1 MGKRAGELSVR
12 LLECGSGLRFLGR
25 KLHRVQLPFGRN
37 LSHVRFND
45 RVRVQTNGSE
55 TQLFSQTNALR
66 PRIVRMGAD
75 DDCKMSRCSRS
86 GLRRSE
92 RCGLRAGHSTA
103 CEVGERG
110 ARARHLRDVYL
121 GPLTLHT
128 LRTLREAIFGARASA
143 LT

>member
-55 TQLFSQTNALR
+55 TQLFSQTDALQLRMANGLMRFVSVTQTFLSVGQRNPGKTTDKNVCVTHEMCANFNAPEALL
-66 PRIVRMGAD
+66 
-75 DDCKMSRCSRS
+75 S
-86 GLRRSE
+86 GS
-92 RCGLRAGHSTA
+92 
-103 CEVGERG
+103 
-110 ARARHLRDVYL
+110 
-121 GPLTLHT
+121 
-128 LRTLREAIFGARASA
+128 
-143 LT
+143 

>member
-75 DDCKMSRCSRS
+75 
-86 GLRRSE
+86 
-92 RCGLRAGHSTA
+92 RAGSD
-103 CEVGERG
+103 EGRERDIDIPVCG
-110 ARARHLRDVYL
+110 SEDPAKPQTRMSVSHTRCARTSMLLRLCFQDRKSPPIRVIR
-121 GPLTLHT
+121 G
-128 LRTLREAIFGARASA
+128 
-143 LT
+143 